1 MVSNIQLK
9 CNNFSPKYW
18 IMKFAIIKFLT
29 FVILAYI
36 LIFNIGCLLE
46 THMIKKEYMVFLLD
60 IDYRPLIKHTQYWCK
75 INISL
80 INLMAILFIPFLTK
94 RNLVR
99 IVCLFVIVALMFLL
113 NSRIITETCNL
124 IDIVDK
130 WRLVNLAVSII
141 IAIFLGIL
149 TAKDNYTIKE
159 RGLLYWISCV
169 GVISVLLF
177 SALLIYIL

>member
-1 MVSNIQLK
+1 
-9 CNNFSPKYW
+9 
-18 IMKFAIIKFLT
+18 MKFAIIKFT
-29 FVILAYI
+29 IFVILAYI

-75 INISL
+75 FNISL

-113 NSRIITETCNL
+113 NSRITTETCNL

-159 RGLLYWISCV
+159 RGLLYWISWV
-169 GVISVLLF
+169 GAISASLF